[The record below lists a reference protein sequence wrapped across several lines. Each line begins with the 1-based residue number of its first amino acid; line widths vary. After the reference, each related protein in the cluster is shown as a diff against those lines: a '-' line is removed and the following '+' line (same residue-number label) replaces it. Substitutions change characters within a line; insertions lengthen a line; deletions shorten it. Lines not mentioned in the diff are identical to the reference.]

1 MDEAARSVS
10 KKLGKTFKKYG
21 RLTIPNKLLK
31 NAKRRE
37 AVLILDET
45 RYVFEADKYGRVYIP
60 PEIRERMANMQMV
73 EMGLT
78 DSEIL
83 IKFRRF

>member
-1 MDEAARSVS
+1 MEEKTGSVS

-21 RLTIPNKLLK
+21 RITIPNKLLK
-31 NAKRRE
+31 SAKRRE
-37 AVLILDET
+37 AVLILDEM
-45 RYVFEADKYGRVYIP
+45 RYVFEADRYGRVYIP
-60 PEIRERMANMQMV
+60 PEIRERMSNMQIV